1 MILRIS
7 DDVPGPGMLVR
18 PTIPVDHDRGPSMEP
33 EREYAP
39 PVSSLRST
47 PASPHLILA
56 TSQRLRAAIFFG
68 LYLVQG
74 IPSGFALTAVANY
87 LAARG
92 LDPVV
97 IAAFAARIG
106 IPWSVQFLWGPLIDR
121 FQGSPMGRR
130 KPWVLG
136 AQLAAFLASLGVIA
150 VRDPATQVTAL
161 SVAFLIH
168 GLFAS
173 VQDASVDAM
182 AISIIPE
189 AERGR
194 INACMRA
201 GIMVGAGLGAAV
213 WATLIHDIGF
223 TAAAIA
229 QSAVL
234 LTMTLL
240 TAFVREQPCDSLV
253 PWGQRSEVA
262 ATILPDD
269 SIGPN
274 STPDPSLGHVFSEL
288 ARGFF
293 VARSLVIFAL
303 VVLVY
308 TGEAVFI
315 QAFPRYLIR
324 DLHWS
329 DADASRYQG
338 VGGTVVGLLTALV
351 GFVVADRLGPRRLM
365 IGMMVLIGGFLVGF
379 GLLGRW
385 WEAPGLA
392 ASALVLWYMFD
403 PGFSV
408 ACMPVL
414 MGLCRK
420 GVEGSQFT
428 AYMALVNLAG
438 AGGAVVSGMA
448 QEVVAAPAIGLI
460 TGLVV
465 VAAIP
470 PAVLALR
477 EPRSSV
483 AAASE
488 RFD

>member
-1 MILRIS
+1 M
-7 DDVPGPGMLVR
+7 
-18 PTIPVDHDRGPSMEP
+18 PT
-33 EREYAP
+33 
-39 PVSSLRST
+39 LT
-47 PASPHLILA
+47 LNASP
-56 TSQRLRAAIFFG
+56 SLRAAIFFG

-87 LAARG
+87 LVQHRI
-92 LDPVV
+92 DPLV
-97 IAAFAARIG
+97 IAAFSARIG

-136 AQLAAFLASLGVIA
+136 SQFAAFLASLGVITI
-150 VRDPATQVTAL
+150 RDPATQVTAL

-189 AERGR
+189 SERGR
-194 INACMRA
+194 VNACMRA
-201 GIMVGAGLGAAV
+201 GFMVGTGMGAAV
-213 WATLIHDIGF
+213 WARLIFEKGF
-223 TAAAIA
+223 TSAAIA

-240 TAFVREQPCDSLV
+240 TAFVRERPGDSLV
-253 PWGQRSEVA
+253 PWGRRPTGEVELDRSTMEVE
-262 ATILPDD
+262 PEYVPHP
-269 SIGPN
+269 SI
-274 STPDPSLGHVFSEL
+274 GHVFREL

-293 VARSLVIFAL
+293 VARSLFIFGL
-303 VVLVY
+303 ILLVY
-308 TGEAVFI
+308 TGGAVFI
-315 QAFPRYLIR
+315 QAYPRHLIKVLNWT
-324 DLHWS
+324 DEETS
-329 DADASRYQG
+329 QYMG
-338 VGGTVVGLLTALV
+338 IGGTVVGLLTAIV

-365 IGMMVLIGGFLVGF
+365 IVMMVLISGFLVGF
-379 GLLGRW
+379 DLAGDYWSSTGV
-385 WEAPGLA
+385 A

-428 AYMALVNLAG
+428 AYMALVNLSTV
-438 AGGAVVSGMA
+438 GGALISGWA
-448 QEVVAAPAIGLI
+448 QEWFSVPAIGLA
-460 TGLVV
+460 TGLVL

-470 PAVLALR
+470 LAIVALG
-477 EPRSSV
+477 RSSPRTRDGQ
-483 AAASE
+483 STD
-488 RFD
+488 RDG

>member
-1 MILRIS
+1 L
-7 DDVPGPGMLVR
+7 
-18 PTIPVDHDRGPSMEP
+18 PTLTLSASR
-33 EREYAP
+33 
-39 PVSSLRST
+39 SLR
-47 PASPHLILA
+47 AF
-56 TSQRLRAAIFFG
+56 IFFG

-74 IPSGFALTAVANY
+74 VPSGFALTAVANY
-87 LAARG
+87 LVQRRI
-92 LDPVV
+92 DPLLV
-97 IAAFAARIG
+97 AAFSARIG

-136 AQLAAFLASLGVIA
+136 AQFAAFLASLGVIT

-189 AERGR
+189 SERGR
-194 INACMRA
+194 VNACMRA
-201 GIMVGAGLGAAV
+201 GIMVGTGMGAAL
-213 WATLIHDIGF
+213 WSRLIHDSGF
-223 TAAAIA
+223 TSAAIA

-240 TAFVREQPCDSLV
+240 TAFVRERPGDSLV
-253 PWGQRSEVA
+253 PWGHRQAEEVELDRE
-262 ATILPDD
+262 TMEIEPEYTPHP
-269 SIGPN
+269 SI
-274 STPDPSLGHVFSEL
+274 GHVFREL

-293 VARSLVIFAL
+293 VARSLVIFGL
-303 VVLVY
+303 VLLVY
-308 TGEAVFI
+308 TGGAIFI
-315 QAFPRYLIR
+315 QAYPRHLIKVLKWT
-324 DLHWS
+324 DEETSL
-329 DADASRYQG
+329 YMG
-338 VGGTVVGLLTALV
+338 YGGTVVGLLTTLV

-365 IGMMVLIGGFLVGF
+365 IIMMILIGGFLVGF
-379 GLLGRW
+379 NLAGGYW
-385 WEAPGLA
+385 STPGVA
-392 ASALVLWYMFD
+392 AGGLVLWYMFD

-438 AGGAVVSGMA
+438 SGGALVSGWA
-448 QEVVAAPAIGLI
+448 QESYRVPTIGLTMGLILVAATPLAA
-460 TGLVV
+460 
-465 VAAIP
+465 VA
-470 PAVLALR
+470 LGH
-477 EPRSSV
+477 SSPG
-483 AAASE
+483 AS
-488 RFD
+488 DGQSSDQAG

>member
-1 MILRIS
+1 
-7 DDVPGPGMLVR
+7 
-18 PTIPVDHDRGPSMEP
+18 MEP
-33 EREYAP
+33 ENPYVP
-39 PVSSLRST
+39 
-47 PASPHLILA
+47 PASPLA
-56 TSQRLRAAIFFG
+56 SPRAEPRLVLSESPTLRALIFFG

-92 LDPVV
+92 LDPLV

-106 IPWSVQFLWGPLIDR
+106 IPWSVQFLWGPVIDR

-136 AQLAAFLASLGVIA
+136 AQFAAFLASLGVIA
-150 VRDPATQVTAL
+150 VRDPVAQVTAL
-161 SVAFLIH
+161 SIAFLVH

-201 GIMVGAGLGAAV
+201 GIMVGAGVGAAV
-213 WATLIHDIGF
+213 WASLIRDVGF

-234 LTMTLL
+234 LSMTLL
-240 TAFVREQPCDSLV
+240 TAFVRERPGDSLV
-253 PWGQRSEVA
+253 PWGRRQPASAPANASPGAEA
-262 ATILPDD
+262 
-269 SIGPN
+269 
-274 STPDPSLGHVFSEL
+274 SLGRVFVEL

-293 VARSLVIFAL
+293 VPRSLLVFGL

-308 TGEAVFI
+308 TGMSVFI
-315 QAFPRYLIR
+315 QAFPRHLIHTLR
-324 DLHWS
+324 WT
-329 DADASRYQG
+329 DAETSHYQG
-338 VGGTVVGLLTALV
+338 MGGTVVGLLTSAV

-365 IGMMVLIGGFLVGF
+365 VGMMVLIGIFLVAF
-379 GLLGRW
+379 GLLEPCW
-385 WEAPGLA
+385 SWPGVA
-392 ASALVLWYMFD
+392 AAALVGWYMFD

-438 AGGAVVSGMA
+438 AGGAVVSGNA
-448 QEVVAAPAIGLI
+448 QKVIAAPAIGLA
-460 TGLVV
+460 TGLVI

-470 PAVLALR
+470 IAVLALR
-477 EPRSSV
+477 EPRPAAIPV
-483 AAASE
+483 AAPTVAATV
-488 RFD
+488 D